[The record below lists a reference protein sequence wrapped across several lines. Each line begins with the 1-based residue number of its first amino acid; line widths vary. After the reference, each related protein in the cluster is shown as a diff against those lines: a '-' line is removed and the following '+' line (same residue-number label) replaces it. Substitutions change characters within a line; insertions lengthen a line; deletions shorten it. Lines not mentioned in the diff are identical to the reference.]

1 MSYTVK
7 SGQPQGIANNNSNF
21 LREALIGEIVAIN
34 DYSHHIALCPINEVS
49 KELTH
54 IMKEEKKH
62 YGMFLELVRKN
73 DDVQMEKYLEIM
85 KNHHRRKPSHKKN
98 RYTYEAEKIHIINL
112 LSFIRQDIKGELE
125 AIIAYEHILSN
136 TTDKTIITTLNSVI
150 GDEKE
155 HVEELTKILLKYDND
170 LYGPIE
176 P

>member
-1 MSYTVK
+1 MSYTVHN
-7 SGQPQGIANNNSNF
+7 GQPQGIANNNSNF

-49 KELTH
+49 KVLTH
-54 IMKEEKKH
+54 IMQEEKKH
-62 YGMFLELVRKN
+62 YGMFLELIRKN
-73 DDVQMEKYLEIM
+73 DDMQMEKYLDIM
-85 KNHHRRKPSHKKN
+85 KNHHRRRSSQKKYRN
-98 RYTYEAEKIHIINL
+98 TYEGEKIHMINL

-125 AIIAYEHILSN
+125 AIISYEHILSK
-136 TTDKTIITTLNSVI
+136 TVDKAIIKTLNDVI

-155 HVEELTKILLKYDND
+155 HVEELTKILMKYDKD